1 LPLETCAWVIA
12 MTDHILLTD
21 MENIKMAAR
30 VENAALLKMLFF
42 ELDINNFHCDSF
54 LVL

>member
-1 LPLETCAWVIA
+1 MI
-12 MTDHILLTD
+12 DHIPLID

-30 VENAALLKMLFF
+30 IENAALLKMLFF
-42 ELDINNFHCDSF
+42 ELDVDNFHCDSS